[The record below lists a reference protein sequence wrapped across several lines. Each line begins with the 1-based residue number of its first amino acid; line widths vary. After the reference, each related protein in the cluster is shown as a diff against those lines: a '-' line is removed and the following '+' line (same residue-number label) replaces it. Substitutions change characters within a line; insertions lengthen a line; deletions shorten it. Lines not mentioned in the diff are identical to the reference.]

1 MKDFFESLKK
11 RYHYAMVVFK
21 ELVKT
26 DFQLRYQGSFLGMVW
41 SVLKP
46 LMLFAV
52 MYVVFV
58 KFLKFSDG
66 TPTFPISLLCGTCLW
81 SFFSES
87 TSMGMR
93 AIVDRGDLL
102 RKIHFPNYIIVAST
116 TMGSMI
122 SLGIN
127 LGVVILFGFFA
138 HAHYTWRILLVPLSI
153 IQLYCL
159 GLGVALL
166 LGSLYVYFRDVAH
179 IWEVVLQAMFYATP
193 IIYPISMVA
202 QNKEFSWAA
211 DILMLNPTTQTIMD
225 IRHNLL
231 SPEYVPTVWTMV
243 DNKLLCLLPYVL
255 SAVILWLGIH
265 VFRKY
270 SAKFAEVLCI
280 MTENNTV
287 DERPVVL
294 KVEHVAKSFRL
305 PTEQATGLKMAF
317 LNWTKGIKGY
327 TEQHVLR
334 DINFEVH
341 QGDFFGIVGRNGSGK
356 STLLKIISQ
365 IYVPE
370 QGSVMVKG

>member
-127 LGVVILFGFFA
+127 LVVVILFGFFA
-138 HAHYTWRILLVPLSI
+138 HAHYTWRILLVLLSI

-270 SAKFAEVLCI
+270 SAKFAEVL
-280 MTENNTV
+280 
-287 DERPVVL
+287 
-294 KVEHVAKSFRL
+294 
-305 PTEQATGLKMAF
+305 
-317 LNWTKGIKGY
+317 
-327 TEQHVLR
+327 
-334 DINFEVH
+334 
-341 QGDFFGIVGRNGSGK
+341 
-356 STLLKIISQ
+356 
-365 IYVPE
+365 
-370 QGSVMVKG
+370 

>member
-127 LGVVILFGFFA
+127 LVVVILFGFFA
-138 HAHYTWRILLVPLSI
+138 HAHYSWRILLVPLSI

-202 QNKEFSWAA
+202 QNKEISWAA

-225 IRHNLL
+225 NRHNML

-270 SAKFAEVLCI
+270 SAKFAEVL
-280 MTENNTV
+280 
-287 DERPVVL
+287 
-294 KVEHVAKSFRL
+294 
-305 PTEQATGLKMAF
+305 
-317 LNWTKGIKGY
+317 
-327 TEQHVLR
+327 
-334 DINFEVH
+334 
-341 QGDFFGIVGRNGSGK
+341 
-356 STLLKIISQ
+356 
-365 IYVPE
+365 
-370 QGSVMVKG
+370 

>member
-81 SFFSES
+81 QFFTES

-93 AIVDRGDLL
+93 SIVDRGDLL
-102 RKIHFPNYIIVAST
+102 RKIHFPNYIIVAAT

-122 SLGIN
+122 SLAIN

-138 HAHYTWRILLVPLSI
+138 HAHYTWRVITVIPSIL
-153 IQLYCL
+153 QLYAIS
-159 GLGVALL
+159 LGVALL
-166 LGSLYVYFRDVAH
+166 LGSLYVYFRDIGH
-179 IWEVVLQAMFYATP
+179 IWDVILQALFYATP
-193 IIYPISMVA
+193 IIYPLSMV
-202 QNKEFSWAA
+202 QKNPEFSWAA
-211 DILMLNPTTQTIMD
+211 DFMMLMPTTQTIMD

-231 SPEYVPTVWTMV
+231 SPEYVPTIWTVV
-243 DNKLLCLLPYVL
+243 DNKILCLIPYVL
-255 SAVILWLGIH
+255 SVLVLWLGVH

-270 SAKFAEVLCI
+270 SAKFAEVL
-280 MTENNTV
+280 
-287 DERPVVL
+287 
-294 KVEHVAKSFRL
+294 
-305 PTEQATGLKMAF
+305 
-317 LNWTKGIKGY
+317 
-327 TEQHVLR
+327 
-334 DINFEVH
+334 
-341 QGDFFGIVGRNGSGK
+341 
-356 STLLKIISQ
+356 
-365 IYVPE
+365 
-370 QGSVMVKG
+370 

>member
-127 LGVVILFGFFA
+127 LVVVILFGVFA
-138 HAHYTWRILLVPLSI
+138 HAHYTWRILLGPLSI

-270 SAKFAEVLCI
+270 SAKFAEVL
-280 MTENNTV
+280 
-287 DERPVVL
+287 
-294 KVEHVAKSFRL
+294 
-305 PTEQATGLKMAF
+305 
-317 LNWTKGIKGY
+317 
-327 TEQHVLR
+327 
-334 DINFEVH
+334 
-341 QGDFFGIVGRNGSGK
+341 
-356 STLLKIISQ
+356 
-365 IYVPE
+365 
-370 QGSVMVKG
+370 

>member
-127 LGVVILFGFFA
+127 LVVVILFGFFA

-159 GLGVALL
+159 GLSVALL

-255 SAVILWLGIH
+255 SAVILWLGIY

-270 SAKFAEVLCI
+270 SAKFAEVL
-280 MTENNTV
+280 
-287 DERPVVL
+287 
-294 KVEHVAKSFRL
+294 
-305 PTEQATGLKMAF
+305 
-317 LNWTKGIKGY
+317 
-327 TEQHVLR
+327 
-334 DINFEVH
+334 
-341 QGDFFGIVGRNGSGK
+341 
-356 STLLKIISQ
+356 
-365 IYVPE
+365 
-370 QGSVMVKG
+370 

>member
-26 DFQLRYQGSFLGMVW
+26 DFQLRYQGSFLGMVG

-46 LMLFAV
+46 RMLFAV

-127 LGVVILFGFFA
+127 LVVVILFGFFA

-270 SAKFAEVLCI
+270 SAKFAEVL
-280 MTENNTV
+280 
-287 DERPVVL
+287 
-294 KVEHVAKSFRL
+294 
-305 PTEQATGLKMAF
+305 
-317 LNWTKGIKGY
+317 
-327 TEQHVLR
+327 
-334 DINFEVH
+334 
-341 QGDFFGIVGRNGSGK
+341 
-356 STLLKIISQ
+356 
-365 IYVPE
+365 
-370 QGSVMVKG
+370 

>member
-127 LGVVILFGFFA
+127 LVVVILFGFFA

-159 GLGVALL
+159 GLGDALL

-243 DNKLLCLLPYVL
+243 DNKLLFLLPYVL
-255 SAVILWLGIH
+255 SALILWLGIH

-270 SAKFAEVLCI
+270 SAKFAEVL
-280 MTENNTV
+280 
-287 DERPVVL
+287 
-294 KVEHVAKSFRL
+294 
-305 PTEQATGLKMAF
+305 
-317 LNWTKGIKGY
+317 
-327 TEQHVLR
+327 
-334 DINFEVH
+334 
-341 QGDFFGIVGRNGSGK
+341 
-356 STLLKIISQ
+356 
-365 IYVPE
+365 
-370 QGSVMVKG
+370 